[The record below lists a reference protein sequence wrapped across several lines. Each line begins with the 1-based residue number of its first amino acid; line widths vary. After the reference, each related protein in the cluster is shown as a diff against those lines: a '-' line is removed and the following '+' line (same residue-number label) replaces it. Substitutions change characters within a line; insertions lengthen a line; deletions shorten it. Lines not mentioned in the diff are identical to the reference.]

1 MHRPT
6 VCAKTRTSATTFR
19 QPTDASIRS
28 VPAVTDIVTS
38 AVMQYTGADNLV
50 YGEGAIMQFH
60 LKMDELNLP
69 ANVLRERIGSLSAQ
83 RSSPSQVLPDT
94 AGELRNLAVQ
104 KG

>member
-1 MHRPT
+1 
-6 VCAKTRTSATTFR
+6 
-19 QPTDASIRS
+19 
-28 VPAVTDIVTS
+28 
-38 AVMQYTGADNLV
+38 
-50 YGEGAIMQFH
+50 MQFH